1 MPITNLNFH
10 PKISDISLGIFS
22 QLMEPEVGNI
32 VQWKTRRFANELITG
47 LKCMPNI
54 LAVIFGKINV
64 FENDQIKFLRS
75 SANIIPKQDV
85 QDFIDRCKRIRKQD
99 AFTHSGNNKQPVVLA
114 ERYSSIKRWN
124 SSIIGKKRGSS

>member
-32 VQWKTRRFANELITG
+32 VQWKTRRVANQLITG

-54 LAVIFGKINV
+54 LAIILGKINV
-64 FENDQIKFLRS
+64 FENDPIKF
-75 SANIIPKQDV
+75 V
-85 QDFIDRCKRIRKQD
+85 
-99 AFTHSGNNKQPVVLA
+99 
-114 ERYSSIKRWN
+114 
-124 SSIIGKKRGSS
+124 